1 MDFFYGFNDMLKGI
15 DAIHVELEKNAASQ
29 GKDNMTD
36 TIMLELFFHLVW
48 HGFTDE
54 EIMGLSISDYD
65 FVGKKFKNYDVK
77 LHEETITLIERSC
90 RLNQLGNGK
99 YATGQRLIRGIKE
112 GFDLSDLM
120 RIKNALNVSKE
131 FKQNHLKR
139 FTYPIMARCY
149 MYNKFMEIEQNTGVD
164 VWASGVA
171 LKEVIRMIHIMPTTH
186 TTLYRKEYKEF
197 KNSYP
202 TEPVKEQQNKV
213 ELKEESFNKEDA
225 LKTIEQIEIMLSDL
239 KKKLK

>member
-1 MDFFYGFNDMLKGI
+1 MLKGI
-15 DAIHVELEKNAASQ
+15 GAIHTELEKNAASQ
-29 GKDNMTD
+29 GKDNMAD

-54 EIMGLSISDYD
+54 EIMELSISDYD
-65 FVGKKFKNYDVK
+65 FVGKKFKNYDVE
-77 LHEETITLIERSC
+77 LHEETIVLIERSC

-99 YATGQRLIRGIKE
+99 YATGTKLIRGIKE

-131 FKQNHLKR
+131 FKQNYLKR

-149 MYNKFMEIEQNTGVD
+149 MYNKFLKIEQITGED
-164 VWASGVA
+164 VWKSGVA
-171 LKEVIRMIHIMPTTH
+171 ITEIMRMMHIMPTTH

-197 KNSYP
+197 KSSYP
-202 TEPVKEQQNKV
+202 EQPVKEQQNKV
-213 ELKEESFNKEDA
+213 KLKAEFDKTEA
-225 LKTIEQIEIMLSDL
+225 LKTIEQIEIMLADL